1 MHLPINKKK
10 IYLYF
15 LIFIFLT
22 TTINTNYSMTISKY
36 FNVKSI
42 DIIGLNFELQNE
54 LKQNLNTLK
63 NKNIFLIKNSSFN
76 KKSIKFIEV

>member
-1 MHLPINKKK
+1 MHQLINKKK

-22 TTINTNYSMTISKY
+22 TAINTNYSTSFSKY

-42 DIIGLNFELQNE
+42 DIIGLNFEDQNRLE
-54 LKQNLNTLK
+54 ENLSIFK
-63 NKNIFLIKNSSFN
+63 NKNIFLLKMTN
-76 KKSIKFIEV
+76 